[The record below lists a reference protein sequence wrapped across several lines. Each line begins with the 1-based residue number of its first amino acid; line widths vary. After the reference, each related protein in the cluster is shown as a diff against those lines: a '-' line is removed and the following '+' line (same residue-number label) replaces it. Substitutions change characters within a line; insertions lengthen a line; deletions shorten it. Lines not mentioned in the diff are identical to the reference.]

1 MSGWI
6 KIHRDINQHWIWQD
20 SNYLKWWLD
29 ILLEVNHTECEIVIK
44 GTILKC
50 GRGEKLYSLDTW
62 ANRWNT
68 NKSKVNRFLKML
80 EKQNMISLKNE
91 THTTRLKVCKYED
104 YQEQSIKSETQ
115 VKHKRNTNETQ
126 VKSIQEEK
134 EYKEEYS
141 LVGSSQTPTKRDSK
155 KDLFKTKLGEVD
167 YDSLDEKQKKY
178 FKIAV
183 GFNKLFKE
191 TKIKLGINN
200 FKDQE
205 EATYGGYVEP
215 IRLAI
220 EKDNWTEEDFRTIFA
235 FLRKDEFWST
245 VVFSTS
251 KLREKMKDMMP
262 KAKSSKLIKKQ
273 VLPKDFWYRELTDE
287 QKKLLS
293 PENLKHW
300 ERQKSAMQLEG
311 GRLLP
316 VKIVYEG
323 YEQ

>member
-1 MSGWI
+1 MTHHFEVEDAKKYGIECAVILNNIRFWI
-6 KIHRDINQHWIWQD
+6 EKNKANKVHFYKERYWTYNSAKAFSELFPYLSSTQIARHLRKLEELGVIISDNFNAAGYDKTKWYSLENNDCTKMNKDCTKMNNGVFKNEQPIPDIKPDINI
-20 SNYLKWWLD
+20 
-29 ILLEVNHTECEIVIK
+29 
-44 GTILKC
+44 
-50 GRGEKLYSLDTW
+50 
-62 ANRWNT
+62 
-68 NKSKVNRFLKML
+68 
-80 EKQNMISLKNE
+80 
-91 THTTRLKVCKYED
+91 
-104 YQEQSIKSETQ
+104 
-115 VKHKRNTNETQ
+115 
-126 VKSIQEEK
+126 
-134 EYKEEYS
+134 S
-141 LVGSSQTPTKRDSK
+141 LVGSSQTPTKRDPK
-155 KDLFKTKLGEVD
+155 KDLFKTKLNEVD

-220 EKDNWTEEDFRTIFA
+220 EKDNWTDEDFRTIFA

-273 VLPKDFWYRELTDE
+273 VLPKDFWKRELTDE

-316 VKIVYEG
+316 IKIVYEG
-323 YEQ
+323 DEQ